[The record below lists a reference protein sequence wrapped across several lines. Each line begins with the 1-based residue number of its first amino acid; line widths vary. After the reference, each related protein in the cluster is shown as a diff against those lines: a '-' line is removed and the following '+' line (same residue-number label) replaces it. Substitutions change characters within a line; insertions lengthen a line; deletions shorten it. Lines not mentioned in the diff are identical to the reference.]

1 LIINTEKKSRNGQ
14 IICAAVVNEGK
25 DFLVLS
31 QKGKMIRMSVEDLRS
46 KGKTTTGSK
55 IVGLDNGDK
64 VQTLVVVDKSISKD
78 SEF

>member
-1 LIINTEKKSRNGQ
+1 
-14 IICAAVVNEGK
+14 
-25 DFLVLS
+25 
-31 QKGKMIRMSVEDLRS
+31 MSVEDLRS

-78 SEF
+78 SEI